1 MTQSLRGASAGSV
14 GEESRALHQQFATE
28 IAVERTRLL
37 YQGSQV
43 PTLFML
49 LGGLTCA
56 ALLWQPQPSLLLAGW
71 LVFGWAPPGRLWL
84 GAAIIIGAITLLT
97 HLEQRAH
104 KSVS

>member
-49 LGGLTCA
+49 LGEERQGPRPRCPET
-56 ALLWQPQPSLLLAGW
+56 
-71 LVFGWAPPGRLWL
+71 R
-84 GAAIIIGAITLLT
+84 ITLT
-97 HLEQRAH
+97 
-104 KSVS
+104 

>member
-71 LVFGWAPPGRLWL
+71 PAGWCGWCCWRCC
-84 GAAIIIGAITLLT
+84 G
-97 HLEQRAH
+97 
-104 KSVS
+104 

>member
-1 MTQSLRGASAGSV
+1 MTQSLRGASAGTV
-14 GEESRALHQQFATE
+14 GEESLALHQQFATE

-71 LVFGWAPPGRLWL
+71 PAGRLAGWC
-84 GAAIIIGAITLLT
+84 GWCCWRCCG
-97 HLEQRAH
+97 
-104 KSVS
+104 